1 MRISKNYTYLLLF
14 SSSLLLIIETTTAT
28 DTVNTTQF
36 IRDGDTVVSANG
48 TFILG
53 FFSPGM
59 SKKRYLGVWYGKIS
73 VQTVIWVANRETPLN
88 DTSGVLRLT
97 NQGIL
102 AIQNRSGSIIW
113 SSNTL
118 RPARNPIGQLLD
130 SGNLVVKE
138 EGDNDLENSLWQSFE
153 HPGDNLMPDM
163 KQGRNRIT
171 GMDWYMT
178 SWKSPDDP
186 SRGNISYILVPYGY
200 PEILVMED
208 SRVKFRSGPWNGK
221 RFSGVPQLKPNPVYS
236 FEFVFNEKEIFYR
249 YHLLN
254 SSMLSRIVVSQ
265 DGDIQRYT
273 WIDRTQRW
281 VVYLTANRD
290 NCERYALCGANGIC
304 SIDNSPVCDCLHGFV
319 PTIESDW
326 KVTDWSSGCVRR
338 TPLNCSVDGFRKL
351 SGVKLPQTNTSW
363 FNKNM
368 NLEECK
374 NTCLKNCNCTAY
386 SSLDIR
392 DGGSGCLIWFG
403 DLLDIRVFV
412 ENEPEIYIRMAA
424 SELDNGDGATKS
436 NVKKRIIVISGLS
449 AGILLLLLALVLY
462 IRKKKQLKD
471 RNMTGV
477 FEGNLQHKRNK
488 EDLDLPLFD
497 FGAMARATNNFSVN
511 NKLGEGGFGPVY
523 KGTLN
528 DGREVAV
535 KRLSKNSRQGV
546 DEFKNEVKHI
556 VKLQHRNLV
565 KLLGCC
571 IEVDEKMLIYEFLPN
586 NSLDFFLFNETHR
599 LQLDWP
605 KRYNVIK
612 GIARGLLYLHQ
623 DSRLRVIHR
632 DLKASNVLLDHEMN
646 PKISDFGLARSFGG
660 NETEANTN
668 KVAGTYGYISP
679 EYASDGRY
687 STKSDVFSFGVLV
700 LEIVSG
706 NKNRGFSHPDHQLNL
721 LGHAWRLFIEGKP
734 LELISES
741 IIESC
746 NLFEVLR
753 SLHVG
758 LLCVQENPVDRPSMS
773 YVVLMLGNE
782 DALPQPKQPGFFTE
796 RDLIEVTY
804 SSTQSKP
811 YSTNECSISLLE
823 AR

>member
-14 SSSLLLIIETTTAT
+14 SSSLLLIIETTTAI

-36 IRDGDTVVSANG
+36 IRDGDTIVSANG
-48 TFILG
+48 SFILG

-59 SKKRYLGVWYGKIS
+59 SKNRYLGVWYGKIS

-153 HPGDNLMPDM
+153 YPGDNLMPDM
-163 KQGRNRIT
+163 KQGRNRIA

-273 WIDRTQRW
+273 WIDRTQSW

-319 PTIESDW
+319 PKIESDW

-392 DGGSGCLIWFG
+392 DSGSGCLIWFG

-424 SELDNGDGATKS
+424 SELGMKS
-436 NVKKRIIVISGLS
+436 
-449 AGILLLLLALVLY
+449 
-462 IRKKKQLKD
+462 
-471 RNMTGV
+471 
-477 FEGNLQHKRNK
+477 
-488 EDLDLPLFD
+488 
-497 FGAMARATNNFSVN
+497 
-511 NKLGEGGFGPVY
+511 
-523 KGTLN
+523 
-528 DGREVAV
+528 
-535 KRLSKNSRQGV
+535 
-546 DEFKNEVKHI
+546 
-556 VKLQHRNLV
+556 
-565 KLLGCC
+565 
-571 IEVDEKMLIYEFLPN
+571 
-586 NSLDFFLFNETHR
+586 TH
-599 LQLDWP
+599 
-605 KRYNVIK
+605 
-612 GIARGLLYLHQ
+612 G
-623 DSRLRVIHR
+623 
-632 DLKASNVLLDHEMN
+632 
-646 PKISDFGLARSFGG
+646 
-660 NETEANTN
+660 
-668 KVAGTYGYISP
+668 
-679 EYASDGRY
+679 
-687 STKSDVFSFGVLV
+687 
-700 LEIVSG
+700 
-706 NKNRGFSHPDHQLNL
+706 
-721 LGHAWRLFIEGKP
+721 
-734 LELISES
+734 
-741 IIESC
+741 
-746 NLFEVLR
+746 
-753 SLHVG
+753 
-758 LLCVQENPVDRPSMS
+758 
-773 YVVLMLGNE
+773 
-782 DALPQPKQPGFFTE
+782 
-796 RDLIEVTY
+796 
-804 SSTQSKP
+804 
-811 YSTNECSISLLE
+811 
-823 AR
+823 